1 MKKSFTLIELL
12 VVIAIIAIL
21 AGMLLPAL
29 SNARLRAY
37 AITCKSQLK
46 QVGTSFQLYANDFN
60 GDVPIYNST
69 SYGGTWMGRMQDH
82 LPLNFCSSLKST
94 APDGIIAA
102 TGKAGKATFIC
113 PGLRSVVARSANP
126 DYNYA
131 MNGVYWTD
139 NGANTAGTS
148 VKKLAVKH
156 PSQLLLVSEPKHGV
170 NALYYLTARASSAL
184 AAGLTKRHG
193 KSINCLMTD
202 GHVEDRDEKT
212 FPESETTDTLF
223 YKDEPM
229 TN

>member
-1 MKKSFTLIELL
+1 MKKNFTLIELL

-29 SNARLRAY
+29 NSARARAY
-37 AITCKSQLK
+37 HSTCKSQLK
-46 QVGTSFQLYANDFN
+46 QVGLSFQLYADDFN
-60 GDVPIYNST
+60 GDIPIYNST
-69 SYGGTWMGRMQDH
+69 SYGGTWMGRMKDY
-82 LPLNFCSSLKST
+82 LPLNFASAIKKD
-94 APDGIIAA
+94 APDGVIAA
-102 TGKAGKATFIC
+102 TGRAGKATFLC
-113 PGLRSVVARSANP
+113 PGLRSVVARSAQP

-139 NGANTAGTS
+139 GNANTAGTS

-156 PSQLLLVSEPKHGV
+156 PSQLLLISEPKHGV

-184 AAGLTKRHG
+184 AAGTTKRHG

-202 GHVEDRDEKT
+202 GHVEDRNEKT